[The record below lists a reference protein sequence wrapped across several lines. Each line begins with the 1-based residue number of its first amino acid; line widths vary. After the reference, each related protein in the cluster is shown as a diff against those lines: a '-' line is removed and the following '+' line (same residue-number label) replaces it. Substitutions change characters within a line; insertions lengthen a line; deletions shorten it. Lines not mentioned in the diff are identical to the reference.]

1 MSIELGTAKYYQADC
16 ADEAE
21 GALLGAEQVPFDKK
35 DALSPTAKLVA
46 IISTVFTAVIMF
58 ASVVVSY
65 QNTVVAKVSPSPIL
79 SSAWASKSEPF
90 SRIDPTSIGILSID
104 RPAGSKPGP
113 ILTNLVGLNSST
125 HAPDTPLPTNTWYQ
139 NLILG
144 DSNNDPENKIFQ
156 IPYIIDAAGYIPG
169 LRTHPCHLQANDR
182 MVMVRMPSSLLSRN

>member
-21 GALLGAEQVPFDKK
+21 GSLLGSAEAVPDEKQ

-65 QNTVVAKVSPSPIL
+65 QNTVVKVTPSPIL
-79 SSAWASKSEPF
+79 TSAWASKAEPF

-104 RPAGSKPGP
+104 RPSSSKPGP
-113 ILTNLVGLNSST
+113 ILSNLVGLNSST

-144 DSNNDPENKIFQ
+144 DSNNDAENKIFQ

-182 MVMVRMPSSLLSRN
+182 MVMVRNLS